1 MKKII
6 ILSIVLLSLI
16 SCDKKKNIVGDRENI
31 LFDNTNLQ
39 LDGNTNEITINTKS
53 STYQNY
59 YGSYSTLNTFIDNYQ
74 VDNFNFN
81 YLHLAAKKWGV
92 DKYIFSN
99 PIIVDNILY
108 YIDTNGNLIA
118 KNISNKN
125 ILWQTKII
133 DKHNFINY
141 YAGKLS
147 YYNDN
152 IYITTR
158 LNDVISINKDG
169 TVNWKKTLNA
179 IPISTPVIEDDN
191 IYIITNDNKT
201 YSLSTYDGQINW
213 IHYGNVRESAILGSS
228 NVVIYNDYIISSY
241 SSGALFVLNKNTGEQ
256 IYTTNLSGKYF
267 VFSNFELNDIDLTP
281 IIYNNILVAS
291 ANNGMTI
298 AFNLDTMQIIWKK
311 NLSSLTNI
319 LSNNGFLY
327 IMSTDNILYCL
338 NIDSGKI
345 YWKQSLNQYV
355 NMEKKKEPIIYPY
368 LSFINNKIYAFNNKG
383 EYKTFDSITGNIE
396 DEKKINIIF
405 YDTPFS
411 LNNRLYGII
420 LNGSKIQLLY

>member
-1 MKKII
+1 M
-6 ILSIVLLSLI
+6 
-16 SCDKKKNIVGDRENI
+16 
-31 LFDNTNLQ
+31 
-39 LDGNTNEITINTKS
+39 
-53 STYQNY
+53 
-59 YGSYSTLNTFIDNYQ
+59 NTFIDNYQ

-81 YLHLAAKKWGV
+81 YLHLATKKWRV

-141 YAGKLS
+141 YTGKLS

-169 TVNWKKTLNA
+169 KVNWKKTLNA

-298 AFNLDTMQIIWKK
+298 ALNLDTMQIIWKK

-355 NMEKKKEPIIYPY
+355 NMEKKKESIIYPH

-396 DEKKINIIF
+396 DEKKINITF